1 MTTAV
6 ATGENP
12 TALGDEMSGDDLRAW
27 MLHFGYE
34 SSTRHGH
41 PAVERLAKELII
53 HPTTLSRY
61 LRIGVPPRVQVTL
74 QGIERQST
82 RAVIRDRRRETQ
94 RRRQRLLR
102 LTDKQVAE
110 VRRRIK
116 AGESHADLAKEFA
129 ISRSTVSRIADG
141 TRR

>member
-1 MTTAV
+1 MTTAT
-6 ATGENP
+6 APTP
-12 TALGDEMSGDDLRAW
+12 TALGEQMSGADLRAW

-41 PAVERLAKELII
+41 PAVERLAGELRM

-74 QGIERQST
+74 QGIEREST
-82 RAVIRDRRRETQ
+82 QKVIKARRDETK

-102 LTDKQVAE
+102 LSDSQVVD

-116 AGESHADLAKEFA
+116 TGESHADIAKEYD